1 MASGIFG
8 MGPRQQPIAGPRPI
22 QAPFGTPEYYQE
34 RAQILAGMT
43 GDPVSAF
50 NGSTAPNTTP
60 AFSQT
65 DPAGWRGRVMATTG
79 QDPVAPGTAWA
90 APTMPSPQAMQQ
102 ARYQQ
107 AMGGQGMQ
115 GTQDRFQQAMQQ
127 MGPMQGGQMG
137 GIGPQANPQLARQQQ
152 FAQAL
157 MQQQAPSGQPQAS
170 AYDQTMQRMGPMQ
183 GGQLGGSQAIGVPP
197 QVAAYQAQRNAWQQ
211 QNPSGG
217 GAFTGWQPQ
226 QANYAAKMQSLGGPA
241 GGSIF
246 RSQQPRSGFSQP
258 PRAVSQGAFQNR
270 LRGLF

>member
-1 MASGIFG
+1 MAFNNQRAIP
-8 MGPRQQPIAGPRPI
+8 MAGPRPI

-90 APTMPSPQAMQQ
+90 APRM
-102 ARYQQ
+102 
-107 AMGGQGMQ
+107 
-115 GTQDRFQQAMQQ
+115 
-127 MGPMQGGQMG
+127 
-137 GIGPQANPQLARQQQ
+137 PQANPQAMRQQQ

-157 MQQQAPSGQPQAS
+157 MQQQVPSGQPQAYAS
-170 AYDQTMQRMGPMQ
+170 QQR
-183 GGQLGGSQAIGVPP
+183 S
-197 QVAAYQAQRNAWQQ
+197 AWQQ
-211 QNPSGG
+211 QNPSSG

-246 RSQQPRSGFSQP
+246 GQQPRSGFSAPQ
-258 PRAVSQGAFQNR
+258 RAVSQGAFQNR

>member
-90 APTMPSPQAMQQ
+90 APRAPQANPQFAQQQGAFNQAMQGMG
-102 ARYQQ
+102 APGGR
-107 AMGGQGMQ
+107 MGGGNLPAMQPAGMQ
-115 GTQDRFQQAMQQ
+115 GQQNRFQQAMQK
-127 MGPMQGGQMG
+127 MGPMQGGQLG
-137 GIGPQANPQLARQQQ
+137 GGNPQLARQQQ

-157 MQQQAPSGQPQAS
+157 MQQQAPNSQPQAYAS
-170 AYDQTMQRMGPMQ
+170 QQRD
-183 GGQLGGSQAIGVPP
+183 
-197 QVAAYQAQRNAWQQ
+197 AWQQ

-246 RSQQPRSGFSQP
+246 SPQRSGFSTP
-258 PRAVSQGAFQNR
+258 PRAVSQGAWTNR
-270 LRGLF
+270 RRGLF